1 MAKDKKISLRVSNTF
16 RGESTKRGFINE
28 LDENGRWIPSNNI
41 RIVIDKDALEL
52 GEMPSRLTVAQIQN
66 LSKQNDK
73 LVFVA
78 DVDYVKFSDIALDEQ
93 TDKDTGEVKYPASHA
108 YFYKPEKL
116 PTVLP
121 ASDILV

>member
-1 MAKDKKISLRVSNTF
+1 MSVKKITFRTANTY

-41 RIVIDKDALEL
+41 RIVIDKDNLEL
-52 GEMPSRLTVAQIQN
+52 GEMPSRLTASQVQL
-66 LSKQNDK
+66 LSEQNDK
-73 LVFVA
+73 LQFA
-78 DVDYVKFSDIALDEQ
+78 PDVDYVKFNDIALEEQ
-93 TDKDTGEVKYPASHA
+93 VDKDTGEVKWPASHA

-121 ASDILV
+121 ASSILV

>member
-1 MAKDKKISLRVSNTF
+1 MSKQNITLRTSNTY
-16 RGESTKRGFINE
+16 RGESTKRGYINE

-41 RIVIDKDALEL
+41 RIVVDTDTLKL
-52 GEMPSRLTVAQIQN
+52 GEMPSRLTSKQIQS
-66 LSKQNDK
+66 LSAQNDK
-73 LVFVA
+73 LIFVS

-93 TDKDTGEVKYPASHA
+93 VDKDTGEVKYPASHA

-121 ASDILV
+121 ANQILV